1 MEESQLQGFVM
12 IPAKEIKLLTYQL
25 IENNFVQ
32 LEELRK
38 SLGGS
43 ANAPSK
49 CFYLFTVDMNQA
61 SRVEFLEL
69 MCKNLNYE
77 CHLIG
82 CPNAS

>member
-1 MEESQLQGFVM
+1 MRVLTNQCNFFKKRHVEESQLQGFVM

-61 SRVEFLEL
+61 S
-69 MCKNLNYE
+69 
-77 CHLIG
+77 
-82 CPNAS
+82 